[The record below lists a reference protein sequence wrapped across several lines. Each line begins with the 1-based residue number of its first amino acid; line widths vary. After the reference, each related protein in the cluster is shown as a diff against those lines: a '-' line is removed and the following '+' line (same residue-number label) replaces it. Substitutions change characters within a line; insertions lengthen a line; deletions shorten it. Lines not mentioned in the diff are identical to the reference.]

1 MLRIQVQATV
11 CKENNYN
18 NNYGIFRAALQ
29 DRIRTFF
36 CRIRIT
42 VGWVGLSFFITAW
55 DEEMALMCSVIPL
68 RGPQVTGNKP
78 KSRQLKLIN
87 GWGDY
92 PTIRRRKFFANNFVK
107 PAFLHVL
114 MRPMGWGFWPKSV
127 ENLMKLSLSRFRRHM
142 SSECHLEDLLPVK
155 ICHL

>member
-42 VGWVGLSFFITAW
+42 VDWVGLSFFITAW

-68 RGPQVTGNKP
+68 RGP
-78 KSRQLKLIN
+78 R
-87 GWGDY
+87 
-92 PTIRRRKFFANNFVK
+92 
-107 PAFLHVL
+107 
-114 MRPMGWGFWPKSV
+114 
-127 ENLMKLSLSRFRRHM
+127 
-142 SSECHLEDLLPVK
+142 
-155 ICHL
+155 